1 MEGANTAIGY
11 QPPLLRT
18 LASTAVASAT
28 RPPVVGRSL
37 ARPSEAPTQPTVEWA
52 LHNNTTGGDNVA
64 NGFGALCSNTTGY
77 GNIALGRDAGSNL
90 TTGNVNIDIGNAGV
104 ACC

>member
-1 MEGANTAIGY
+1 
-11 QPPLLRT
+11 
-18 LASTAVASAT
+18 
-28 RPPVVGRSL
+28 
-37 ARPSEAPTQPTVEWA
+37 
-52 LHNNTTGGDNVA
+52 VA

>member
-1 MEGANTAIGY
+1 MEGANTAISY
-11 QPPLLRT
+11 QALYKT
-18 LASTAVASAT
+18 LASPAVASAT
-28 RPPVVGRSL
+28 RPSVIRRSL
-37 ARPSEAPTQPTVEWA
+37 AMPSEAPTQPTVEWA

-77 GNIALGRDAGSNL
+77 GNIALDRDAGSNL
-90 TTGNVNIDIGNAGV
+90 TTGKVNIDIGNAGV